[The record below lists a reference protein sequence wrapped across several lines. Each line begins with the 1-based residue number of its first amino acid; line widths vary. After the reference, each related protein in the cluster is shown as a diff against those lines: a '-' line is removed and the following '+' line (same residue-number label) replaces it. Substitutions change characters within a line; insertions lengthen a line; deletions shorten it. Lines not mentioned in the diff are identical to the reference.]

1 MSLSFVAT
9 PSNANLCSF
18 GDCCFLHLQS
28 LSDRSE
34 WISWNFHQLQR
45 THIATFNTYKLNL
58 FSCNFEKIY
67 LGKWKSRNGPQP
79 TVKKMW
85 KPKAASHPVCQTP
98 GTPVCCVIS
107 VSLKRHHLTSVK
119 SGHRPITG
127 LVHTQS
133 REWTLSIGTGSKPNT
148 SNKLFNFCTPLFNH
162 L

>member
-1 MSLSFVAT
+1 MNILFFPLLLLTKDRLNRMSLAFVAT

-28 LSDRSE
+28 LSHRSE

-45 THIATFNTYKLNL
+45 MNIATFNTYKLNL

-79 TVKKMW
+79 TVKKTW
-85 KPKAASHPVCQTP
+85 KPKAAAHPVCQTP

-107 VSLKRHHLTSVK
+107 QCRWRGIIWHQSNLVTVPSQAWSTPSQEN
-119 SGHRPITG
+119 G
-127 LVHTQS
+127 LCQ
-133 REWTLSIGTGSKPNT
+133 
-148 SNKLFNFCTPLFNH
+148 
-162 L
+162 